1 LCYTGHE
8 TSYESI
14 FRILQASGESGM
26 DKCANFP
33 ELIIQI
39 FKIDFQNV
47 TNLEARLAY
56 YEVSFMI

>member
-1 LCYTGHE
+1 
-8 TSYESI
+8 
-14 FRILQASGESGM
+14 M

-47 TNLEARLAY
+47 ANLEARLAY
-56 YEVSFMI
+56 YEVSVIYDCCLFVVDSNGLLFLFCCS